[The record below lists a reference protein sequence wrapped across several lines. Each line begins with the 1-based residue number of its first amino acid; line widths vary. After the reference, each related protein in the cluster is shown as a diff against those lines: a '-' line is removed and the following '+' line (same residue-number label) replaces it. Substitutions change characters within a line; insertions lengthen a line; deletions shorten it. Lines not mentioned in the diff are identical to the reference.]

1 MRHGV
6 KKIKFSKGKDAAV
19 ALIRKLS
26 VNFLQRGKLT
36 TTLKRAKVLKSVV
49 EKLVEKAK
57 EKSEANKNMLLRYL
71 ADWDLVGRM
80 FSHVG
85 PTFTKRTGGYVR
97 LIRLG
102 VTSTDGTQRARMEW
116 TSPVILNDEKV
127 EVHGTKKTS
136 KDQVKRA
143 KNFSNK

>member
-6 KKIKFSKGKDAAV
+6 KKIKFGKGKNKTV
-19 ALIRKLS
+19 GLIRKLS

-57 EKSEANKNMLLRYL
+57 KKSEANKNMLLRYL
-71 ADWDLVGRM
+71 ADWDLVARM

-85 PTFTKRTGGYVR
+85 PVFIKRTGGYVR
-97 LIRLG
+97 LVRLG
-102 VTSTDGTQRARMEW
+102 VTSTDGIVRARMEW
-116 TSPVILNDEKV
+116 TSPVILSTEKV
-127 EVHGTKKTS
+127 ETNKTEKNSKNQVKEAKTS
-136 KDQVKRA
+136 SKK
-143 KNFSNK
+143 